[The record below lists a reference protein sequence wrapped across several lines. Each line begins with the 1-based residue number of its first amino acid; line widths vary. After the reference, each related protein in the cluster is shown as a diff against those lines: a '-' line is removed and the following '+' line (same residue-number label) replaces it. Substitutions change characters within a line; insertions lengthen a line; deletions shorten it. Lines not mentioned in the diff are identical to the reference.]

1 MWHGHPPRMRGRH
14 MNFGKSTCCDMAIG
28 LLCGGAFG
36 FLLNWQAD
44 ALQDFLV
51 NGPHVVLLEPCVF
64 TAGAG
69 VLLGWVL
76 VAVAEGMSRATGPW
90 TWVPVSLGLLAFALG
105 AVLVSEI
112 WAPPGQGRLLG
123 GSIAIVVA
131 PGLIAAWVRIGSSS
145 Q

>member
-1 MWHGHPPRMRGRH
+1 MRARHTNLGR
-14 MNFGKSTCCDMAIG
+14 STCCDVAIG
-28 LLCGGAFG
+28 PLCGGAFG
-36 FLLNWQAD
+36 FVLNWQAD

-51 NGPHVVLLEPCVF
+51 NGPRQVLFVLFRPCVF

-76 VAVAEGMSRATGPW
+76 VALAEGMSRATGPW
-90 TWVPVSLGLLAFALG
+90 TWVPVSLGLFAFALG
-105 AVLVSEI
+105 AVLVNAI
-112 WAPPGQGRLLG
+112 WAPPGQGGLLG

-131 PGLIAAWVRIGSSS
+131 PGLIAARVRIGSSS